1 MSLFIFVAIMS
12 LLHDI
17 TILKRKPRNSCRY
30 NVLMNDQVPLNN
42 VSLGS
47 GGVYSL
53 VLLRDPSTKA
63 RVRLG
68 WLQKGQFALLV
79 Q

>member
-1 MSLFIFVAIMS
+1 
-12 LLHDI
+12 
-17 TILKRKPRNSCRY
+17 
-30 NVLMNDQVPLNN
+30 MNDQVPLNN